1 MEPLD
6 LIPANDF
13 CLHNQVSYTFITSL
27 EDAGL
32 IEIITVE
39 QQHFLHADQLKD
51 IEVLSRLHTELGINA
66 EGVEAVAHLLEKVH
80 TLQQEMKILRQRLSH
95 YER

>member
-1 MEPLD
+1 MEPNE

-13 CLHNQVSYTFITSL
+13 CLHNRVSYTFIATL

-32 IEIITVE
+32 IQITTIE
-39 QQHFLHADQLKD
+39 EQHFLRIDQLGD
-51 IEVLSRLHTELGINA
+51 IERLSRLHTELGINP
-66 EGVEAVAHLLEKVH
+66 EGIEAIAHLLDRMH
-80 TLQQEMKILRQRLSH
+80 LMHQEMKTLRQRLAL